1 MDLRKKDVAEL
12 LTVSIHTIDALIAA
26 GKIPNY
32 TIKGE
37 QRFNRT
43 EIENWMMRTLS
54 LEKDT
59 LPFGENEGNYGPWQQ
74 FGLYRAIHK
83 GDVLSDLLATSK
95 EEIIREAMDRSSET
109 LSLDPEIVTDLLL
122 EREQLMPTAL
132 NNGIAIPHARE
143 FLLRGL
149 FDAVIVVYPT
159 SPMDWGALDGA
170 PVHTL
175 FFLFACDDKRHLNLL
190 AKVAHLSS
198 SKEALEFLQTKPS
211 KHALLDYIKNWEANI
226 QSQRSPNFESLCV

>member
-12 LTVSIHTIDALIAA
+12 LTVSIQTIDALIDA
-26 GKIPNY
+26 GKIPTY

-37 QRFNRT
+37 QRFNRS
-43 EIENWMMRTLS
+43 EIENWMMKTLS

-59 LPFGENEGNYGPWQQ
+59 LPFGESEGSYSPWQQ

-83 GDVLSDLLATSK
+83 GDVLHDLATTNK
-95 EEIIREAMDRSSET
+95 EEIIAQAMDATSET
-109 LSLDPEIVTDLLL
+109 LSLDPEIVSELLL
-122 EREQLMPTAL
+122 EREHLMPTAL
-132 NNGIAIPHARE
+132 NNGIAIPHTRE

-149 FDAVIVVYPT
+149 FDAVVVVYPKT
-159 SPMDWGALDGA
+159 PLDWGALDGA

-198 SKEALEFLQTKPS
+198 SQEALEFLQTKPS
-211 KHALLDYIKNWEANI
+211 KPLLLDYIKNWEASI
-226 QSQRSPNFESLCV
+226 QSQRVFV